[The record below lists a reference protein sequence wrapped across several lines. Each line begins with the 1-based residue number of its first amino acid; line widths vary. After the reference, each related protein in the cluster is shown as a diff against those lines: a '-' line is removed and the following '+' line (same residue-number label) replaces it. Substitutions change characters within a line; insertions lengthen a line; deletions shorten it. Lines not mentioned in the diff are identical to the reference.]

1 MKAFKTVLIILFG
14 VFSFHS
20 FSQETGTEYFDEID
34 PMPMHLNARLV
45 NVVDNEPIP
54 YAHIVNP
61 RTHGGTTSN
70 VNGLFSMDIL
80 NIDSL
85 KISALGFSD
94 ETVGIPVTHKED
106 SILVIFIKPVLFSID
121 EVTVEGEKK
130 QVNLGETFGKPTDI
144 SPELRGDAFN
154 KKPPV
159 LAALVNPIS
168 YFQYYLSK
176 KEKRKRAVREA
187 IALEK
192 HWKMHAEN
200 YNKEKVM
207 MLTGLNEDRA
217 DEFML
222 WFNSK
227 NVLPYM
233 SNEYEVRATIK
244 EYFEIYKHEGRLK

>member
-1 MKAFKTVLIILFG
+1 
-14 VFSFHS
+14 
-20 FSQETGTEYFDEID
+20 
-34 PMPMHLNARLV
+34 
-45 NVVDNEPIP
+45 
-54 YAHIVNP
+54 
-61 RTHGGTTSN
+61 
-70 VNGLFSMDIL
+70 MDIL